1 MLKKSET
8 SFNKPKSSKVTS
20 LKTQPQNVP
29 VSPKDLPVQ
38 TLTAVDFKWVK
49 WRPKDF
55 KNYPTKAIAELKN
68 DYAKIKAIKPNE
80 RTFENTICA
89 LERSGREYGQ
99 KIHYV
104 GFLSE
109 VSPEKSVREMA
120 HKVVE
125 EYSNKIIDVVY
136 DEDVYKALCEYAEK
150 KEKLHGEDKILFED
164 TMRSYR
170 RMGFGLPEA
179 KQAILKKNLKE
190 LSKLSMSFRKNIND
204 YKDSI
209 TLTTDEALGL
219 SERFLSGL
227 NRDKKGRYLVTLE
240 YPDIGPF
247 LENSPND
254 LKRKEIVDK
263 NACKGGLKNIALLKR
278 ILTLRQANAK
288 LLGYTT
294 FAHYVIEDRMAKNP
308 DNVMKFLKGIL
319 SKVERGAQRDKEEL
333 LAFKREYTKND
344 NATVEYFDSF
354 YVNQL
359 QNKKYAVDNEK
370 IREYFPFEKVRK
382 GVFET
387 YQKLLGV
394 KFVQNTDYPL
404 WHTDAELYEI
414 KDKGKIIAY
423 FAMDLF
429 PRDGKYGHA
438 AAFDLIDG
446 SVEGEHYTAP
456 LASLVCNFS
465 KPTKDTPSLLS
476 HDEVETFFHEF
487 GHIMHDVLTKARY
500 ESQAGFHVAWDFVEM
515 PSQMLENWAW
525 EKDILK
531 KISGHYKTNK
541 PLPDALITNMLR
553 ARKFRVS
560 TMYLRQMLLSLF
572 DMKLHYE
579 KAKGAPQEIYRKMV
593 KEMVGHILPKSQL
606 FPAGFGHIVGGYEAG
621 YYSYAWAK
629 VYAQDMFTRF
639 EDEGFLNEKTGA
651 DYRTWILEKGG
662 SMDEMTLLKKF
673 LGRAPSNKAF
683 YKYITE

>member
-1 MLKKSET
+1 MSKKSET
-8 SFNKPKSSKVTS
+8 SFKKQSGKSTPKTS
-20 LKTQPQNVP
+20 LVNP
-29 VSPKDLPVQ
+29 SELPVK
-38 TLTAVDFKWVK
+38 TLTKADFEWVK

-55 KNYPTKAIAELKN
+55 RNFPTKAITELKN
-68 DYAKIKAIKPNE
+68 DYKKIKEIPIGE

-89 LERSGREYGQ
+89 LEQSGSEFGQ

-104 GFLSE
+104 GFLAE
-109 VSPEKSVREMA
+109 ISPDKSVREMA
-120 HKVVE
+120 HKVIE
-125 EYSNKIIDVVY
+125 EYSNNIIDVVY
-136 DEDVYKALCEYAEK
+136 DEGIYKALCEYAERN
-150 KEKLHGEDKILFED
+150 EKLTDEDKILFDD
-164 TMRSYR
+164 TMRSYK
-170 RMGFGLPEA
+170 RMGFGLSSV
-179 KQAILKKNLKE
+179 KQKFLKKNLKE
-190 LSKLSMSFRKNIND
+190 LSKLSLSFRKNIND
-204 YKDSI
+204 YKDFI
-209 TLTTDEALGL
+209 TLTKEEAMGLG
-219 SERFLSGL
+219 ERFLSGL
-227 NRDKKGRYLVTLE
+227 KKDKYGRYLVTLE

-263 NACKGGLKNIALLKR
+263 NARKGGPENIKLLQRIIALR
-278 ILTLRQANAK
+278 EANAK

-294 FAHYVIEDRMAKNP
+294 FAHYAIEDRMAKTP
-308 DNVMKFLKGIL
+308 ENVMKFLTGIL
-319 SKVERGAQRDKEEL
+319 SKVKKGAQKDKEEL

-344 NATVEYFDSF
+344 KAIVEYFDSF

-394 KFVQNTDYPL
+394 KFVQNTDCPL
-404 WHTDAELYEI
+404 WHPDAELYEI

-429 PRDGKYGHA
+429 PREGKYGHA

-446 SVEGEHYTAP
+446 RVDGKYYNAP

-465 KPTKDTPSLLS
+465 KPTKDTSSLLS

-531 KISGHYKTNK
+531 KISGHYKTK
-541 PLPDALITNMLR
+541 KSLPDALITNMLR

-560 TMYLRQMLLSLF
+560 TMYLRQMLLALF
-572 DMKLHYE
+572 DMKLHYK

-593 KEMVGHILPKSQL
+593 KEMGGQTLPKSQL

-639 EDEGFLNEKTGA
+639 ENEGFLNEKTGA

-683 YKYITE
+683 YRFITEED

>member
-1 MLKKSET
+1 M
-8 SFNKPKSSKVTS
+8 SFNKPKSSKVTF
-20 LKTQPQNVP
+20 LKTHLQQTSVN
-29 VSPKDLPVQ
+29 PKDLPVK
-38 TLTAVDFKWVK
+38 TLTRADFEWVHWK
-49 WRPKDF
+49 PKDF
-55 KNYPTKAIAELKN
+55 RNYPTKAIDELES
-68 DYAKIKAIKPNE
+68 DYKKIKAIPANE

-89 LERSGREYGQ
+89 LEKSGREYGQ

-109 VSPEKSVREMA
+109 VSPEKSVREVA
-120 HKVVE
+120 HQVVE
-125 EYSNKIIDVVY
+125 EYSNKIIDVIY
-136 DEDVYKALCEYAEK
+136 DDSIYKALCEYAEK
-150 KEKLHGEDKILFED
+150 KEKLHGENKILFDD

-170 RMGFGLPEA
+170 RMGFGLPKA
-179 KQAILKKNLKE
+179 KQTTLKKNLKE
-190 LSKLSMSFRKNIND
+190 LSRLSITFRKNIND
-204 YKDSI
+204 YKDFI
-209 TLTTDEALGL
+209 TLTPEEAVGL
-219 SERFLSGL
+219 SDRFLSAL
-227 NRDKKGRYLVTLE
+227 KKDKYGKYLVTLE

-254 LKRKEIVDK
+254 LKRKEIIDK
-263 NACKGGLKNIALLKR
+263 NARKGGPENIKLLKR
-278 ILTLRQANAK
+278 IVALRDTNAK
-288 LLGYTT
+288 LLGYKT

-308 DNVMKFLKGIL
+308 EHVMKFLNSIVR
-319 SKVERGAQRDKEEL
+319 KVEKGAQKDRKEL
-333 LAFKREYTKND
+333 LAFKREYTKNT

-394 KFVQNTDYPL
+394 KFVKVTDYPL
-404 WHTDAELYEI
+404 WHQDVELYAI
-414 KDKGKIIAY
+414 KDNGKVIAY
-423 FAMDLF
+423 FCMDLF

-446 SVEGEHYTAP
+446 RVEGEHYNAP

-465 KPTKDTPSLLS
+465 KPTKDIPSLLS

-541 PLPDALITNMLR
+541 PLPDALIANMLR

-579 KAKGAPQEIYRKMV
+579 KAKGAPHEIYRKMV
-593 KEMVGHILPKSQL
+593 KDMMGHTLPKSQL

-639 EDEGFLNEKTGA
+639 ENEGFLNEKTGA

-673 LGRAPSNKAF
+673 LGRAPNNKAF
-683 YKYITE
+683 FRYITE

>member
-1 MLKKSET
+1 MSKKSET
-8 SFNKPKSSKVTS
+8 SFKKQHQGKKILPNAQV
-20 LKTQPQNVP
+20 QHAR
-29 VSPKDLPVQ
+29 VSPKDLPVK
-38 TLTAVDFKWVK
+38 TLTRADFEWVSWK
-49 WRPKDF
+49 PKDF
-55 KNYPTKAIAELKN
+55 KNFPTKAIAELKN
-68 DYAKIKAIKPNE
+68 DYKKIKEVPKGE

-89 LERSGREYGQ
+89 LERCGHEYGQ
-99 KIHYV
+99 KVHYV
-104 GFLSE
+104 GFLAE
-109 VSPEKSVREMA
+109 ISPEKSVREMA

-125 EYSNKIIDVVY
+125 DYSNKIIDVVY
-136 DEDVYKALCEYAEK
+136 DEGIYTALCEYAKK
-150 KEKLHGEDKILFED
+150 KEKLTDEDKILFDD

-170 RMGFGLPEA
+170 RMGFGLPKA

-190 LSKLSMSFRKNIND
+190 LSRLSITFRKNIND
-204 YKDSI
+204 YKDCI
-209 TLTTDEALGL
+209 TLTAQEAVGL
-219 SERFLSGL
+219 SDRFLSGL
-227 NRDKKGRYLVTLE
+227 KKDKLGRYLVTLE

-254 LKRKEIVDK
+254 VKRKEIVDK
-263 NACKGGLKNIALLKR
+263 NARKGGPENIKLLQR
-278 ILTLRQANAK
+278 IITLREANAK

-294 FAHYVIEDRMAKNP
+294 FAHYVIEDRMAKTP
-308 DNVMKFLKGIL
+308 ENVMKFLTGIL
-319 SKVERGAQRDKEEL
+319 NKVQKGAWKDKEEL

-344 NATVEYFDSF
+344 KATVEYFDSF

-414 KDKGKIIAY
+414 KDEGKVIAY

-429 PRDGKYGHA
+429 PREGKYGHA

-446 SVEGEHYTAP
+446 RVEGKHYNAP

-500 ESQAGFHVAWDFVEM
+500 ESHAGFHVAWDFVEM

-531 KISGHYKTNK
+531 KISGHYKTKK

-560 TMYLRQMLLSLF
+560 TMYLRQMLLALF

-579 KAKGAPQEIYRKMV
+579 KAKGAPQEIYRKMI
-593 KEMVGHILPKSQL
+593 KEMVGHTLPKSQL

-639 EDEGFLNEKTGA
+639 EKEGFLNEKTGA

-673 LGRAPSNKAF
+673 LGRAPNSKAF
-683 YKYITE
+683 YKYIAD